1 MHDPFQRSY
10 LRRRTLREPTLLT
23 MKHKLLIVFLLG
35 IFSLVNQE
43 VSGQGASARTEAT
56 QSFCGTTGAFT
67 VTPEIGCAPMTVN
80 VKNLVPKPESLTYAF
95 RFDRNQNSPPNVSE
109 TTQDSTF
116 TYQAPGV
123 YTILQY
129 GSVKDVAGF
138 SLCKD
143 VTVKETR
150 GPKGELITCPNGKA
164 RVTLGDDPVTK
175 AYDAVTINWGDGK
188 TQNVNLK
195 TNTTA
200 FFEHTYASASNV
212 PAITLKGS
220 YTNSVCSA
228 ESNTTTLTAS
238 AVQSLASIR
247 IRSVEMPAS
256 GDAKV
261 IYDGMEGIETKVYMA
276 QGKGDFSY
284 TNQSGQTGG
293 AQSATVAQL
302 DPKVVY
308 RFQLWSTDICGNVVK
323 SPIVSSIVIR
333 QGGLSLDEIISLE
346 WESEPNTNGLAE
358 YQLKRNDAVIFNTPD
373 MLSYEDTDVK
383 CGNTYQYEIVA
394 IVEND
399 VRSYSAPIS
408 LAPKTSEPGDITNAQ
423 VTVMDD
429 NTIST
434 KVELSGEGLTS
445 AYNLIVERALLG
457 STNFELVSPADNQ
470 SLQWDDTNV
479 NTSQNSYCYRFQYEN
494 ACKMKSPS
502 FSTPVCSILLSN
514 NAPDIVWN
522 PEPPFISTIET
533 YNLQQVDQSGNVI
546 DETPKGLS
554 TSHTLDLASQS
565 EFGYRIEA
573 RSSDGN
579 FTSLSNLLNFR
590 SEAIL
595 LVPDAFTPNGDA
607 YNERFEVKAYFIKDF
622 KMSVFSRWGEVIYHS
637 EDIAEGWDGNVKTG
651 KAPGGYYLYKIEATN
666 ATGQTVVKNGSF
678 LLIR

>member
-1 MHDPFQRSY
+1 MGQPASAHPA
-10 LRRRTLREPTLLT
+10 EPTLLT
-23 MKHKLLIVFLLG
+23 MKHKLLTLFLFS
-35 IFSLVNQE
+35 IFSLVIQE
-43 VSGQGASARTEAT
+43 VSGQDAGARTGAT

-67 VTPEIGCAPMTVN
+67 VTPEVGCAPMTVN

-95 RFDRNQNSPPNVSE
+95 RFDRSQNSPPNISE

-116 TYQAPGV
+116 TYLEPGT

-150 GPKGELITCPNGKA
+150 GPQAELVTCPNGKV
-164 RVTLGDDPVTK
+164 RVTLGDDPITK
-175 AYDAVTINWGDGK
+175 AYDVVTINWGDGR

-195 TNTTA
+195 TNSTA
-200 FFEHTYASASNV
+200 FFEHTYASGNSV

-220 YTNSVCSA
+220 YTNSVCTT
-228 ESNTTTLTAS
+228 ESNSTTLA
-238 AVQSLASIR
+238 ADAPQSLAGIR

-256 GDAKV
+256 NGDAKL
-261 IYDGMEGIETKVYMA
+261 IYDGMEGIETKVYIA
-276 QGKGDFSY
+276 RGNEEFIY

-293 AQSATVAQL
+293 AQSATVPQL

-308 RFQLWSTDICGNVVK
+308 RFQLWSTDICGNVIK
-323 SPIVSSIVIR
+323 SPIVSSIAIK
-333 QGGLSLDEIISLE
+333 QGSLSLDEIISLE
-346 WESEPNTNGLAE
+346 WESEPNTNGLVE
-358 YQLKRNDAVIFNTPD
+358 YQLKRNGAVIFNTSD
-373 MLSYEDTDVK
+373 KLSYEDTDVK

-408 LAPKTSEPGDITNAQ
+408 LEPKTSSPGDIASAL
-423 VTVMDD
+423 VTVKDD
-429 NTIST
+429 NTIAT
-434 KVELSGEGLTS
+434 RVELSGEGLTS
-445 AYNLIVERALLG
+445 TYNLIVERALLG
-457 STNFELVSPADNQ
+457 SSNFELVSPAGNQ

-479 NTSQNSYCYRFQYEN
+479 SASQNSYCYRFQYEN

-502 FSTPVCSILLSN
+502 FSTPVCSILLTTN
-514 NAPDIVWN
+514 TPDIVWT
-522 PEPPFISTIET
+522 PDPPFTGTIET
-533 YNLQQVDQSGNVI
+533 YSLQQVDQGGNVI
-546 DETPKGLS
+546 DAMPKGLS

-573 RSSDGN
+573 KSGN

-607 YNERFEVKAYFIKDF
+607 YNERFEVKGYFIKDF
-622 KMSVFSRWGEVIYHS
+622 KMSVFSRWGEVIYHTD
-637 EDIAEGWDGNVKTG
+637 DIAEGWDGNVKTG

-666 ATGQTVVKNGSF
+666 ATGQTMVKNGSF

>member
-1 MHDPFQRSY
+1 MIRFNGTDP
-10 LRRRTLREPTLLT
+10 RRRTLREPTLLT
-23 MKHKLLIVFLLG
+23 MKHKLLIIFLLG

-67 VTPEIGCAPMTVN
+67 VTPEVGCAPMTVN
-80 VKNLVPKPESLTYAF
+80 ITNQMTNAESVTYSYN
-95 RFDRNQNSPPNVSE
+95 FDPNSNNPPNEADRSYDL
-109 TTQDSTF
+109 THIYNT
-116 TYQAPGV
+116 PGT

-129 GSVKDVAGF
+129 GSIKDVGGF
-138 SLCKD
+138 SLCKN

-150 GPKGELITCPNGKA
+150 GPKAELIACSNGKV
-164 RVTLGDDPVTK
+164 RVTLSNDAVTK
-175 AYDAVTINWGDGK
+175 AYDVVTISWGDGK
-188 TQNVNLK
+188 TQNINLK

-200 FFEHTYASASNV
+200 FFEHTYASANNL

-220 YTNSVCSA
+220 YTNSVCNPEA
-228 ESNTTTLTAS
+228 NTTTLTAGEP
-238 AVQSLASIR
+238 QSLSSIR
-247 IRSVEMPAS
+247 IRSVEMPAD
-256 GDAKV
+256 GNAK
-261 IYDGMEGIETKVYMA
+261 ILYDGLEGIETKVYIA
-276 QGKGDFSY
+276 KGNGDLIF

-293 AQSATVAQL
+293 TQSASVPLL

-308 RFQLWSTDICGNVVK
+308 RFQLWSTDICGNIVK
-323 SPIVSSIVIR
+323 SPIVSSIAIK

-346 WESEPNTNGLAE
+346 WENEPNTKGMVE
-358 YQLKRNDAVIFNTPD
+358 YQLKRNGAVIFSTPD
-373 MLSYEDTDVK
+373 KRSYEDTDVK

-394 IVEND
+394 IVEKD

-408 LAPKTSEPGDITNAQ
+408 LEPKTSAPGDITNAL
-423 VTVMDD
+423 VTVKDD
-429 NTIST
+429 NTIGT
-434 KVELSGEGLTS
+434 KVELSGEGLTN
-445 AYNLIVERALLG
+445 AYNLIVERAVLG
-457 STNFELVSPADNQ
+457 SSNFEVVSPANNQ

-479 NTSQNSYCYRFQYEN
+479 STSQSSYCYRFQYEN

-502 FSTPVCSILLSN
+502 FSTPVCSILLSTN
-514 NAPDIVWN
+514 TPDIVWT
-522 PEPPFISTIET
+522 PDPPFISTMGN
-533 YNLQQVDQSGNVI
+533 YNLQQVDEGGNLI
-546 DETPKGLS
+546 NETPKGLG

-565 EFGYRIEA
+565 DFGYRVEA
-573 RSSDGN
+573 KSSDGN

-607 YNERFEVKAYFIKDF
+607 YNERFEVKAYFVKDF

-637 EDIAEGWDGNVKTG
+637 DDIAEGWDGNIKTG

-666 ATGQTVVKNGSF
+666 ASGQTVVKNGSF